1 MSALVDKLRRAREER
16 VEAGGFTFT
25 VRRPTDIE
33 MLEMRGGGSVSRLL
47 RFVVG
52 WDGVKESDLI
62 PGGDPHPL
70 PFDAEA
76 CAEWLSDRPD
86 LLNPLAARIMERYQE
101 HAEKLADAAK
111 K

>member
-1 MSALVDKLRRAREER
+1 MSALVEKLRRAREER
-16 VEAGGFTFT
+16 VEVGGFTFT

-33 MLEMRGGGSVSRLL
+33 MLEMRGGGSIARLL

-70 PFDAEA
+70 AFDAEA
-76 CAEWLSDRPD
+76 CGEWLSDRPD
-86 LLNPLAARIMERYQE
+86 LLDPLAARIMARYQE
-101 HAEKLADAAK
+101 HAEKLVEAAK